1 MTKTSVATV
10 SPKRTVKA
18 MSRKQL
24 EAQLEGTGVTPSSP
38 SGKKT
43 SKKKLAKDVDDVTS
57 KTPTIGESFG
67 GEY

>member
-24 EAQLEGTGVTPSSP
+24 EKQLEGMGVELSND
-38 SGKKT
+38 KT
-43 SKKKLAKDVDDVTS
+43 TDELKRDVEKVTS
-57 KTPTIGESFG
+57 VAPNVSENPFND
-67 GEY
+67 EY